1 MKGIKTVVSAA
12 VACLFLGAL
21 AQNPSGG
28 RPVPSPR
35 EGVQTEE
42 SAGRR
47 AAPGGEGKTIVDIK
61 AKKVFPI
68 KIGDST
74 CFAYVGGVVAYHNG
88 AVMLCDSAIRYDE
101 NNMECFRNVL
111 INKDSTYVYGD
122 RVFYDR
128 RTSLAEVFS
137 PLIKMIDGQA
147 VLYTYHFSYNT
158 ATNIGEFWGG
168 GSLRQEGMLL
178 ESERGYYFGNTRD
191 AVCVGDA
198 QLRDSTYQIRSDSIG
213 YNMDSNVATF
223 YLKTFIWNDKG
234 EILSADQG
242 WYDTSAEHYRFM
254 SDAYV
259 MTADQEIW
267 ADDIDFYSQTEDA
280 VLQRNVQILDR
291 ENEVLAFGDYGRYWG
306 DRGDAMLTRRP
317 SVISFSEGSDSL
329 FMRADSIFMYVIDS
343 TSVYSADYIGNRQP
357 AQSDEDSG
365 EELVVPG
372 ADAPGPAGNAAVGG
386 VSAPD
391 GQPGAEASTDEV
403 PEAGADEAPE
413 TTEADSSTAMTE
425 KPEIPEISDATEA
438 AEGAE
443 VLEAPETAK
452 SAEVPE
458 AAESTAAA
466 GPAGRGTVSDDAPQA
481 ENLSGPADD
490 DAGQEVLTAR
500 EKRRMER
507 ESRRHNKERSRAA
520 RADTAAADS
529 AETAEAAG
537 NTESAESAASTPAAD
552 AEILPAATVGE
563 GGGTVPAL
571 AEELSVKE
579 DSGASDTVAEP
590 AAGTREDPAAAVT
603 EDAVDGAE
611 DEEAVQDGEE
621 EVERV
626 VVGYHDVRI
635 YRRDMQAVCDS
646 LVAFSRDTTVHLHTD
661 PVMWNGDNQIKS
673 DLAVVYLKD
682 EMLDHA
688 VFTGG
693 EVHGN
698 PVMSSEIDTAHYNQ
712 ITGKQITALFRD
724 NEVYQTDVDGNGQAY
739 YYMQDEQTHDL
750 QGFMVIECSSITFR
764 IVDGDLDEVVFRG
777 SPDWDI
783 YPMEMIPASQPQ
795 RLDNFIWE
803 ADRRPD
809 KEDVFD
815 RTIRPSQRADY
826 EDLPRPR
833 FPVTARIDRYR
844 NTIVDRGIW
853 RDRDDDVT
861 FDAIEFMRLI
871 DSRRTPGAQ
880 SGEPAAPVR
889 TDTAGMPATAQAVR
903 RAASDT
909 TAM

>member
-28 RPVPSPR
+28 RPVPAPR
-35 EGVQTEE
+35 DGVQTEE
-42 SAGRR
+42 PAGRR

-317 SVISFSEGSDSL
+317 SVISYSEGSDSL

-343 TSVYSADYIGNRQP
+343 TSVYSADYIGNRHMD
-357 AQSDEDSG
+357 QSAEDSE

-372 ADAPGPAGNAAVGG
+372 ADVPGPALPGAGDSAVGS
-386 VSAPD
+386 VQVPAEED
-391 GQPGAEASTDEV
+391 RPGA
-403 PEAGADEAPE
+403 EAGADEEAPE
-413 TTEADSSTAMTE
+413 LVSNAVGRSDMPE
-425 KPEIPEISDATEA
+425 KPEVPETS
-438 AEGAE
+438 
-443 VLEAPETAK
+443 EAPEAADDLRATESPEAVK
-452 SAEVPE
+452 STESPEAAEVPE
-458 AAESTAAA
+458 LAGQEAASADT
-466 GPAGRGTVSDDAPQA
+466 PQA
-481 ENLSGPADD
+481 ESVSGPADD
-490 DAGQEVLTAR
+490 NAGQKMLTAR

-507 ESRRHNKERSRAA
+507 EARRQNKEQSRAA
-520 RADTAAADS
+520 RADTTAVADS
-529 AETAEAAG
+529 AESAEPVPAINAETGTDATAEEMA
-537 NTESAESAASTPAAD
+537 
-552 AEILPAATVGE
+552 
-563 GGGTVPAL
+563 GTVPAPVEKS
-571 AEELSVKE
+571 AV
-579 DSGASDTVAEP
+579 EP
-590 AAGTREDPAAAVT
+590 AAEENGGEPEAVAAPAAAAT
-603 EDAVDGAE
+603 EDAAAGAE
-611 DEEAVQDGEE
+611 SEEAVQDDDE

-724 NEVYQTDVDGNGQAY
+724 NEVSQTDVDGNGQAY

-795 RLDNFIWE
+795 RLDNFVWE

-826 EDLPRPR
+826 EEMPRPR
-833 FPVTARIDRYR
+833 FPMTARIDRYR
-844 NTIVDRGIW
+844 NTIVERGIW

-880 SGEPAAPVR
+880 SGGPAAPVR
-889 TDTAGMPATAQAVR
+889 SDTVGMQGATPAGR
-903 RAASDT
+903 RASSDT

>member
-1 MKGIKTVVSAA
+1 MKGLKTVVSAA

-28 RPVPSPR
+28 RPVPAPR
-35 EGVQTEE
+35 DGVQTEE
-42 SAGRR
+42 PAGRR
-47 AAPGGEGKTIVDIK
+47 AAAGGEGKTIVDIK

-68 KIGDST
+68 KVGDST

-178 ESERGYYFGNTRD
+178 ESERGYYFGDTRD

-317 SVISFSEGSDSL
+317 SVISYSEGSDSL

-357 AQSDEDSG
+357 AQSDEDSE

-372 ADAPGPAGNAAVGG
+372 ATVPGQALPGAGG
-386 VSAPD
+386 VQVPAED
-391 GQPGAEASTDEV
+391 GRPGAEAV
-403 PEAGADEAPE
+403 ADEDASGR
-413 TTEADSSTAMTE
+413 EASDAAGRPAM
-425 KPEIPEISDATEA
+425 PEIPEAR
-438 AEGAE
+438 
-443 VLEAPETAK
+443 ETADGPEDL
-452 SAEVPE
+452 EVPE
-458 AAESTAAA
+458 AAEIAGGPEILESPESTEATETPEAAEQEA
-466 GPAGRGTVSDDAPQA
+466 ASDDVPQA
-481 ENLSGPADD
+481 ENASGPAYDN
-490 DAGQEVLTAR
+490 AGQEVLTAR

-507 ESRRHNKERSRAA
+507 EARRQDKERSRAA
-520 RADTAAADS
+520 RADKTAAADS
-529 AETAEAAG
+529 TDSVETVEPVPAAEAETV
-537 NTESAESAASTPAAD
+537 
-552 AEILPAATVGE
+552 PAATDGVGNS
-563 GGGTVPAL
+563 TVPAPAPAS
-571 AEELSVKE
+571 AEEPADGPAAE
-579 DSGASDTVAEP
+579 ENGGASDTVAEP
-590 AAGTREDPAAAVT
+590 AAGTAEDAAA
-603 EDAVDGAE
+603 GAGN
-611 DEEAVQDGEE
+611 EEAGQDDEE

-646 LVAFSRDTTVHLHTD
+646 LVAFSRDTTVHLHTN

-739 YYMQDEQTHDL
+739 YYMQDEQTRDL

-795 RLDNFIWE
+795 RLDNFVWE

-826 EDLPRPR
+826 EDLPRPD
-833 FPVTARIDRYR
+833 FPMTARIDRYR
-844 NTIVDRGIW
+844 DMIVDRGIW

-889 TDTAGMPATAQAVR
+889 SDTAGMPVAAPAAR
-903 RAASDT
+903 RAAQDS